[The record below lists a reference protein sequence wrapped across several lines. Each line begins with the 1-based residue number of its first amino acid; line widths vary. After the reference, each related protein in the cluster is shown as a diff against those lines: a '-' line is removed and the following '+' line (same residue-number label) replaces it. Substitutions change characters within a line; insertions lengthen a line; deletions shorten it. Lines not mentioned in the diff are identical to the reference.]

1 MEAQNYRWNA
11 AKRSKV
17 RGRLLMRE
25 MIKQI
30 RLGNFRD
37 RQELEANHV
46 FLSRLKL
53 AALNI
58 FHQLL
63 QVINIIYN

>member
-1 MEAQNYRWNA
+1 
-11 AKRSKV
+11 
-17 RGRLLMRE
+17 MRE